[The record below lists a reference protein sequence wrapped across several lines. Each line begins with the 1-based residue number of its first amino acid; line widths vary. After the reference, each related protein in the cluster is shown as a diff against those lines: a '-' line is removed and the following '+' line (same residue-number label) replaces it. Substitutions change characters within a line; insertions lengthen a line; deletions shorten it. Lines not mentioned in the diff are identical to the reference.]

1 MVGCTEAQRAAVIAM
16 LGFTACWILA
26 VLVFSSSDKAETM
39 NKPKTLS
46 THHQF
51 STVNGK
57 DLGGVTQREGLSIN
71 WAGSDPQDERVRPLD
86 VIVAAIDRI
95 QAEQKTDLGSDE
107 NARALVDLMQARDKL
122 MGEAQDV
129 DGIPVIR

>member
-1 MVGCTEAQRAAVIAM
+1 MGCDAAQRATIATM
-16 LGFTACWILA
+16 LSFTVAI
-26 VLVFSSSDKAETM
+26 LVFSFFEEAETM

-46 THHQF
+46 THHEC
-51 STVNGK
+51 STVDGK

-86 VIVAAIDRI
+86 VIVATIDRLE
-95 QAEQKTDLGSDE
+95 AEQKTDLGSDE